1 MGYTISWEQLPFSDV
16 TYSNVCKIIPTL
28 VKVKFRLEHWGFVI
42 GDNDDQCFCIERYPT
57 QMTFCKTNR
66 DPYTKD
72 AMMALIVMFEYGAA
86 KDLQHD
92 DIDMTWYLDALETVH
107 AVKPLASYEM
117 QKAYFQ
123 SWHMKERV

>member
-72 AMMALIVMFEYGAA
+72 AMMALILMVEYGAA
-86 KDLQHD
+86 KDLSHD
-92 DIDMTWYLDALETVH
+92 DIDMTWYLEALETVH
-107 AVKPLASYEM
+107 KAKPLASYEM

-123 SWHMKERV
+123 SWHMKERL